1 MKLNIKKRAA
11 KSKSE
16 SKQLRRDGYIPA
28 VMYVRGQPSETIT
41 ITEAEFS
48 TLLRKISKGRLS
60 TSIFELTNESKV
72 TKKAIIKEITYDPV
86 TYNVIHLDFEELI
99 DGVPISLNVPIEC
112 IGTADCQGVKLG
124 GVIRQVI
131 RTLRVRCLPADIPE
145 VFQLDVKNL
154 GLWEAKRLADI
165 QLSPTLRPQ
174 ADLKEVAVTIA
185 KR

>member
-1 MKLNIKKRAA
+1 MKLNIIKRAA

-16 SKQLRRDGYIPA
+16 SKQLRRNGYIPA
-28 VMYVRGQPSETIT
+28 VMYVRGQSSETIT
-41 ITEAEFS
+41 VSESEFS
-48 TLLRKISKGRLS
+48 SLLRKISKGRLS
-60 TSIFELTNESKV
+60 TSVFELTNESKV
-72 TKKAIIKEITYDPV
+72 TKKAIIKDITYDPV

-99 DGVPISLNVPIEC
+99 DGVKISLNVPIEC
-112 IGTADCQGVKLG
+112 VGTADCQGVKQG

-131 RTLRVRCLPADIPE
+131 RALRISCLPSDIPE

-154 GLWEAKRLADI
+154 GLFEAKRLADI
-165 QLSPTLRPQ
+165 ELSPALRPQ